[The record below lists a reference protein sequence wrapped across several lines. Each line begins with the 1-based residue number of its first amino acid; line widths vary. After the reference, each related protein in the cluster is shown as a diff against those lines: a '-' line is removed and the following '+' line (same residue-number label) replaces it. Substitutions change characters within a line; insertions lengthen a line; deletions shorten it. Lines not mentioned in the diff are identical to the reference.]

1 MMTMHSEKSQSPIT
15 ILLVDDHKVLADAI
29 KAVLDTSGDIEVVG
43 RVNSPTEVTH
53 TIASLKPDIVLC
65 DLEMPGGDPLE
76 QASLGVEQSPSTKIL
91 ILTAYPSDAHI
102 NRAIRIG
109 VAGMLT
115 KNEPVEAVVDGIR
128 AVHSGHQIFSNDVR
142 ERLSLVKDASH
153 AELKVLALTPRELS
167 VVRLVAQGMTTV
179 QIAEVIHRSPKTI
192 DNQISSALAKTKS
205 ANRVELSRWAIREG
219 LIKA

>member
-1 MMTMHSEKSQSPIT
+1 MTIERDQDRSPIKV
-15 ILLVDDHKVLADAI
+15 LLVDDHKVLADAI
-29 KAVLDTSGDIEVVG
+29 KAVLDTSGDIQVIG
-43 RVNSPTEVTH
+43 RINTPNEVTH
-53 TIASLKPDIVLC
+53 AITSLQPDVILC

-76 QASLGVEQSPSTKIL
+76 QAALGIAQSVSTKIL
-91 ILTAYPSDAHI
+91 ILTAYPTDAHI
-102 NRAIRIG
+102 NRAMRIG

-128 AVHSGHQIFSNDVR
+128 AVNSGHQIFSTDVR
-142 ERLSLVKDASH
+142 ERMELVRDASRT
-153 AELKVLALTPRELS
+153 ELKVLSLTPRELS
-167 VVRLVAQGMTTV
+167 VVRMVAQGMTTM
-179 QIAEVIHRSPKTI
+179 QIADAIHRSPKTI